1 MKKLVFKFFCRNFV
15 LLLLLL
21 VTILAFGCKRIITG
35 NLVLEESNKPAE
47 AYFCPKDNCGKIL
60 ENEIRSANFSAHCA
74 FYDLDLRNVIDA
86 LSKKSKSAEVKIV
99 LDNANNDW
107 QIKGSSV
114 RFDDSKQLMHNKF
127 CVIDKSIVITGS
139 FNPTDNDNNYNNNNI
154 IIIESKFLA
163 ENYENEFE
171 ELWSGKFGEGGKV
184 KYSKLSLND
193 VIIEN
198 YFCPED
204 ECAQKIVDLINNA
217 EKSVYFMAFAFTNEN
232 IADAIIKKG
241 NLYIKGIFDSGQASG
256 KYSQFRRMQEFGI
269 DVIKDKNKRKMHHK
283 VFIIDNETVVT
294 GSFNPTKSAET
305 RNDENIIIIHD
316 AKIAKLFLEEF
327 ESLRI

>member
-21 VTILAFGCKRIITG
+21 VTILAFGCRGSITG
-35 NLVLEESNKPAE
+35 NLVAEESSKPIE

-60 ENEIRSANFSAHCA
+60 ESEIWNANFSAYCA

-86 LSKKSKSAEVKIV
+86 LSKKSRSADVKIII
-99 LDNANNDW
+99 DNTNNDG

-114 RFDDSKQLMHNKF
+114 RFDDNNQLMHNKF
-127 CVIDKSIVITGS
+127 CVIDKRIIITGS

-154 IIIESKFLA
+154 IIIYSKILA
-163 ENYENEFE
+163 ENYEDEFE
-171 ELWSGKFGEGGKV
+171 ELWNGKFGEGSKV
-184 KYSKLSLND
+184 KYPKLSLNG
-193 VIIEN
+193 IIVEN

-204 ECAQKIVDLINNA
+204 ECAQRIIDLINSA
-217 EKSVYFMAFAFTNEN
+217 EKSVYFMAFSFTNEN

-241 NLYIKGIFDSGQASG
+241 NLNVKGIFDSGQASSQ
-256 KYSQFRRMQEFGI
+256 YSQYKRMQDFGL

-294 GSFNPTKSAET
+294 GSFNPTKSADT
-305 RNDENIIIIHD
+305 RNDENIIIMHD
-316 AKIAKLFLEEF
+316 KKIAQSYLDEF
-327 ESLRI
+327 ESLWA